1 MGETLFEYVPGFSSN
16 PYASQGNGNPRRYR
30 SLITPTHVLGVHRQL
45 NFILADFEGSH
56 PEELKAQAFQNWA
69 TDMLAPLG
77 APVEV

>member
-1 MGETLFEYVPGFSSN
+1 MSLVFLQTLMQVKVMVIPEDIEG
-16 PYASQGNGNPRRYR
+16 
-30 SLITPTHVLGVHRQL
+30 LITPTHVLGVHRQL

>member
-1 MGETLFEYVPGFSSN
+1 MSLVFLQTLMQVKAMVIPEDIEG
-16 PYASQGNGNPRRYR
+16 
-30 SLITPTHVLGVHRQL
+30 LITPTHVLGVHRQL